1 MNLDPN
7 PVHGVL
13 NRLISAFW
21 QGTVQHQTH
30 LAVIK
35 ALGLSSLA
43 TQMQAHIADEPATL
57 QQLTDRLL
65 DLDGRP
71 SFTLAVPQLGSTLQE
86 VLHLDLATQLEAR
99 PVLNAAAEAVAAAHD
114 AVTRRLIEDILADEE
129 AHLYW
134 LKSELSL
141 LERMGEQAY
150 IAGRS

>member
-1 MNLDPN
+1 M
-7 PVHGVL
+7 
-13 NRLISAFW
+13 
-21 QGTVQHQTH
+21 
-30 LAVIK
+30 IK

-86 VLHLDLATQLEAR
+86 VLHLDLATQLEA
-99 PVLNAAAEAVAAAHD
+99 
-114 AVTRRLIEDILADEE
+114 
-129 AHLYW
+129 HLSW